1 MFKKLEG
8 DTAML
13 RQGGVYRPCELYSW
27 NGGLFAKMG
36 SGYIRLRQDGTTT
49 KDGVSL
55 EHMEIEGDLFADKFG
70 RLATERREGYTALTL
85 TTGEVLQ
92 ITKATETD

>member
-27 NGGLFAKMG
+27 NGG
-36 SGYIRLRQDGTTT
+36 QPTTNNW
-49 KDGVSL
+49 DQ
-55 EHMEIEGDLFADKFG
+55 
-70 RLATERREGYTALTL
+70 R
-85 TTGEVLQ
+85 
-92 ITKATETD
+92 